1 MQLLNHKNYRQEKFM
16 EKTKN
21 RWLVFSIFFIF
32 MLLHQTDK
40 LLINPLSGQI
50 YEEWNLTD
58 TQWGSIS
65 TVALVVGAL
74 CYPLWGYLYD
84 RYARSKLLALASL
97 IWGSTTWLSAIA
109 PTYSTFLATR
119 ASTGI
124 DDSSYPGLYSLIADY
139 FAPKVRG
146 KIYGL
151 LQLTQPLGYLI
162 GLVLAYT
169 VAVKIGWRMIF
180 FITGGL
186 GIVLAVV
193 MFFGVKDVPRGTSE
207 PEFEG
212 LEEVGNFKF
221 EWSKVKDI
229 IKKRS
234 LILMYMQGF
243 FGVFPWNA
251 ITAFIFIYL
260 SDERGY
266 MESEVLLTMAPAVII
281 LAIGY
286 PLGGI
291 IGDHFFKK
299 TRKGRVLVSLVGVII
314 GAVLLFFTLKI
325 PNESKLLFGIMLSL
339 TALFMPISSPNVTS
353 TVNDVTLPEIRS
365 TAMSIQYFIES
376 SGAALSPLMTGVLAD
391 ALRAGGD
398 SSPRGTSLLIICTST
413 WLLCA
418 IVYYLASRVISKDIE
433 DMHTQL
439 ENRAKIVKKA
449 ASS

>member
-1 MQLLNHKNYRQEKFM
+1 MKKN
-16 EKTKN
+16 KN
-21 RWLVFSIFFIF
+21 RWLIFAIFFVF

-40 LLINPLSGQI
+40 LLITPLSTQI
-50 YEEWNLTD
+50 YNEWNLTD
-58 TQWGSIS
+58 TQWGIIS
-65 TVALVVGAL
+65 SAALVVGAL

-84 RYARSKLLALASL
+84 RYARSKLLTLAAF

-169 VAVKIGWRMIF
+169 IAVKTGWRTIF
-180 FITGGL
+180 YITGGL
-186 GIVLAVV
+186 GIILSVI
-193 MFFGVKDVPRGTSE
+193 MFFGVKDVPRGSSE
-207 PEFEG
+207 AE
-212 LEEVGNFKF
+212 LENVSEMGSFKF

-229 IKKRS
+229 IQRKS

-251 ITAFIFIYL
+251 ITYFIFKYL
-260 SDERGY
+260 TDERY
-266 MESEVLLTMAPAVII
+266 YLENDIMRTMAPAIII
-281 LAIGY
+281 LALGY
-286 PLGGI
+286 PLGGM
-291 IGDHFFKK
+291 IGDYFFSKS
-299 TRKGRVLVSLVGVII
+299 RRGRVLVSLFGVVVGAI
-314 GAVLLFFTLKI
+314 LLFLTLNI
-325 PNESKLLFGIMLSL
+325 PVEEKLFFGIMLAL
-339 TALFMPISSPNVTS
+339 TALFIPFSSPNVTS
-353 TVNDVTLPEIRS
+353 TVNDITLPEIRS
-365 TAMSIQYFIES
+365 TALAIQYFIES
-376 SGAALSPLMTGVLAD
+376 SGAALSPFITGVLSD
-391 ALRAGGD
+391 TLRAGG
-398 SSPRGTSLLIICTST
+398 SSNPIGTSLLIICTST

-418 IVYYLASRVISKDIE
+418 VVYYLASRVISKDIE

-439 ENRAKIVKKA
+439 ENRAKMVKKA
-449 ASS
+449 VSR